1 MEPDQVLETYQA
13 AKILAAAIALL
24 PIAGVAV
31 ALGKIFSSYNEAVG
45 RNPTATEILD
55 KKFFISF
62 AMTEALAIFTLGV
75 ALLILFVF

>member
-1 MEPDQVLETYQA
+1 MDYESV
-13 AKILAAAIALL
+13 KIIAAAIALL
-24 PIAGVAV
+24 PIAAV
-31 ALGKIFSSYNEAVG
+31 ALALGKVFSSYNDAVG
-45 RNPTATEILD
+45 RNPSSAEHLD